1 MFSKMTDG
9 NFLVIGYVARDA
21 EMKTTQS
28 GKTMT
33 RWSVAAAKAKTA
45 DGKYE
50 TKWTSCQAWH
60 DAARAAASIRKGDT
74 VLCAGRMESHEYEGK
89 TYKDLIVDFFCK
101 MPTGAQIP
109 VASSPKGTVSAED
122 DLSEFEAIL
131 DDGTLPF

>member
-1 MFSKMTDG
+1 MFSKITDG

-33 RWSVAAAKAKTA
+33 RWSVAAAKIKTA
-45 DGKYE
+45 DGNYE

-60 DAARAAASIRKGDT
+60 DVARAAASIRRGDT

-101 MPTGAQIP
+101 MPS
-109 VASSPKGTVSAED
+109 ASVQEMAASDPESISAED
-122 DLSEFEAIL
+122 DLSDFETIL
-131 DDGTLPF
+131 GDSEPPF

>member
-1 MFSKMTDG
+1 MYTKLSDG
-9 NFLVIGYVARDA
+9 NFMVIGYVARDA

-33 RWSVAAAKAKTA
+33 RWSVAAAKVKTA

-60 DAARAAASIRKGDT
+60 DVARAAASIRKGDT

-101 MPTGAQIP
+101 MPTGAEIP
-109 VASSPKGTVSAED
+109 AVSSHEGTVSAED

-131 DDGTLPF
+131 DDGALPF